1 MNQQN
6 YLLAVKLLEEEGINI
21 MDLAQIVYDLQKKYV
36 PVITLELA
44 KESVLK
50 VLEKREVVF
59 ALMTGLELDR
69 QARNK
74 TYLNKDLEVMIL
86 EDEPLFGIDEVIAY
100 SICNIY
106 GSIALTNFGYIDKI
120 KPGIIGEINN
130 DKSRCN
136 TFMDDILGAIC
147 ASAASRFA
155 HRSK

>member
-1 MNQQN
+1 MNNGN
-6 YLLAVKLLEEEGINI
+6 YLLAVKLLEEEGVDI

-44 KESVLK
+44 KESVLR

-74 TYLNKDLEVMIL
+74 TYINKELQKLIID
-86 EDEPLFGIDEVIAY
+86 DEPLFGIDEVIAY

-120 KPGIIGEINN
+120 KPGIIGKIND
-130 DKSRCN
+130 DKTKCN

-155 HRSK
+155 HRSQ

>member
-6 YLLAVKLLEEEGINI
+6 YLLAVKLLEEEGVNI

-36 PVITLELA
+36 PVITLETA

-74 TYLNKDLEVMIL
+74 TYLNKDLEKMIL
-86 EDEPLFGIDEVIAY
+86 VDEPLFGIDEVIAY

-130 DKSRCN
+130 DKSKCN

-155 HRSK
+155 HRSQ